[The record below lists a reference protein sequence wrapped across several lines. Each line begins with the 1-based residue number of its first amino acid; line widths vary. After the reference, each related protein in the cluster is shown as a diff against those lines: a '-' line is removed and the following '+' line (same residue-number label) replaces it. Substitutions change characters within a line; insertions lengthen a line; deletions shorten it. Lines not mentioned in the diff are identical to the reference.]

1 MLPTFNDLADQLMSE
16 SQWAAAR
23 SLLEE
28 AIREMPRDWKPV
40 RDDPV
45 TFHARSGAFWDR
57 EEFLAYVGA
66 KRTEGYLDKW
76 IAESYSK
83 AWYQLA
89 MIAVEEG
96 TFENA
101 LSCIESGL
109 VLN

>member
-1 MLPTFNDLADQLMSE
+1 MRSSFNDLADKLMSQ

-23 SLLEE
+23 SLLEQT
-28 AIREMPRDWKPV
+28 IRDMPRDWKPV

-45 TFHARSGAFWDR
+45 TFRARICACWDN
-57 EEFLAYVGA
+57 EEFLAHVGA
-66 KRTEGYLDKW
+66 KSAEGYLDKW

-96 TFENA
+96 DFNKA
-101 LSCIESGL
+101 LICIE
-109 VLN
+109 